1 MKCQKCGEEAF
12 LPFLCPYCS
21 GQFCS
26 LHRLPEN
33 HDCPRMEAA
42 RASKQEEMVVLQSP
56 KSYQYS
62 VSFGQPRM
70 ATGKVY
76 FSPKEFKHLA
86 VAGALVMGIGLSSLL
101 YSSVFGFDD
110 WLAGLA
116 VFGVF
121 AVILTGSF
129 MAHELA
135 HKVTAQKMGL
145 WAEFRLTMWGA
156 VLTLISVITP
166 FFKIISPG
174 AVVVSGSSSH
184 AEMGKISLAGPMINI
199 FLSIVLF
206 GFAFGT
212 RFFLPDFYLLL
223 LLAAFLN
230 GFMAVF
236 NLIPIGIL
244 DGFKIYSWDKK
255 LWGIVFAASAALT
268 IMAYV
273 FLNYLV

>member
-1 MKCQKCGEEAF
+1 MKCQKCSEETF
-12 LPFLCPYCS
+12 LPFQCPYCG

-33 HDCPRMEAA
+33 HDCPRIEAA
-42 RASKQEEMVVLQSP
+42 RASKQEEMIVLQSP

-76 FSPKEFKHLA
+76 FSPKEAKHLA
-86 VAGALVMGIGLSSLL
+86 VAGLLVMGIGLSSLL
-101 YSSVFGFDD
+101 YSSIFGFDD

-116 VFGVF
+116 IFGVF
-121 AVILTGSF
+121 AIILTGSF
-129 MAHELA
+129 LAHELA
-135 HKVTAQKMGL
+135 HKITAQKRGL
-145 WAEFRLTMWGA
+145 WAEFRLTIWGA

-174 AVVVSGSSSH
+174 AVVVSGSSSRL
-184 AEMGKISLAGPMINI
+184 EMGKISLAGPMINI
-199 FLSIVLF
+199 FLSVVLF
-206 GFAFGT
+206 GFALGT
-212 RFFLPDFYLLL
+212 RFFLQAFYPIL

-255 LWGIVFAASAALT
+255 VWGTVFAVSAALT
-268 IMAYV
+268 TVAYV
-273 FLNYLV
+273 CLNQFI

>member
-1 MKCQKCGEEAF
+1 MI
-12 LPFLCPYCS
+12 
-21 GQFCS
+21 
-26 LHRLPEN
+26 
-33 HDCPRMEAA
+33 
-42 RASKQEEMVVLQSP
+42 
-56 KSYQYS
+56 
-62 VSFGQPRM
+62 SF
-70 ATGKVY
+70 
-76 FSPKEFKHLA
+76 
-86 VAGALVMGIGLSSLL
+86 
-101 YSSVFGFDD
+101 
-110 WLAGLA
+110 

-174 AVVVSGSSSH
+174 AVAVSGSSSH
-184 AEMGKISLAGPMINI
+184 AEMGKISLAGPMINV

-244 DGFKIYSWDKK
+244 DGFKIYTWDKK